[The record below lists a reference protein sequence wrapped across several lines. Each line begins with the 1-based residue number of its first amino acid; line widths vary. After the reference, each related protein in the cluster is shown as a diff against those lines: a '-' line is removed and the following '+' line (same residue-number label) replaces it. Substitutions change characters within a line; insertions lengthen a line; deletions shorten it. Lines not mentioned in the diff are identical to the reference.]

1 MVCAAIATMP
11 SPKKPLTPA
20 LSPNV
25 LRSISDTLAETD
37 WGLTNKELKEIL
49 AAAGV
54 SDPTPQPPPGM
65 YASINKRD
73 RLFNA
78 LVARQREDGHAN
90 GVLRLVRTAMDPAR
104 YTRSPDLFESR
115 RDALNEALA
124 FCSLEITEAG
134 RIRPVPRA
142 ATLSEARLRATRL
155 RKRLEDR
162 GAHPRLLAACVD
174 EIRDENYFH
183 AVLEGAKS
191 LAERIRQQTGLR
203 TDGHTLIDGAFQ
215 APRGQ
220 ASMLVLN
227 TLQTDTERSRHRG
240 LVEGLKAIMSAA
252 RNPAAHEPKI
262 LGQLTEQDAIDLLT
276 QMIYLQRQLDHCTVT
291 ARANS
296 TSS

>member
-1 MVCAAIATMP
+1 MP
-11 SPKKPLTPA
+11 SPKKSFAPA
-20 LSPNV
+20 LSGNV
-25 LRSISDTLAETD
+25 LRSISDTLGETES
-37 WGLTNKELKEIL
+37 GLTNKELKEIL
-49 AAAGV
+49 ATAGV
-54 SDPTPQPPPGM
+54 SDPTPQAPPGM
-65 YASINKRD
+65 YVSVNKRD
-73 RLFNA
+73 RLFSA
-78 LVARQREDGHAN
+78 LVARQQKDGHAN

-124 FCSLEITEAG
+124 FCSLEITEGG
-134 RIRPVPRA
+134 RIRQVRRA
-142 ATLSEARLRATRL
+142 TTLSEARLRATRL

-191 LAERIRQQTGLR
+191 LAAHIRQRTGLR

-220 ASMLVLN
+220 IRMLVLN
-227 TLQTDTERSRHRG
+227 TLQTDTERSRQRG
-240 LVEGLKAIMSAA
+240 LFEGLKAIVSAA

-262 LGQLTEQDAIDLLT
+262 LAQLTEQDAVDLLT
-276 QMIYLQRQLDHCTVT
+276 QMSYLQRQLDRCTVT
-291 ARANS
+291 ARATR
-296 TSS
+296 TSP